1 MKETGI
7 IMSGN
12 HPKLILDGLKTQ
24 TRRTWG
30 LREINANPDYWRVRP
45 SGWQGIWE
53 FYASDPTS
61 DSARLKS
68 CPYGQVGDRL

>member
-24 TRRTWG
+24 TRRVIKPFIDNWG
-30 LREINANPDYWRVRP
+30 NKIFL
-45 SGWQGIWE
+45 SGIVSQ
-53 FYASDPTS
+53 
-61 DSARLKS
+61 
-68 CPYGQVGDRL
+68 CP